1 MVRTSRE
8 YAYRSGD
15 DGKSF
20 PGQSE
25 HHACAQLLTS
35 FGGIMRKGPL
45 VGDFRFGEVSRNPI
59 AKVLLHFVSY
69 VQRIRNLI
77 GTVLDG

>member
-1 MVRTSRE
+1 
-8 YAYRSGD
+8 
-15 DGKSF
+15 
-20 PGQSE
+20 
-25 HHACAQLLTS
+25 
-35 FGGIMRKGPL
+35 MRKGPL
-45 VGDFRFGEVSRNPI
+45 VGDFRFGEVSHNPI